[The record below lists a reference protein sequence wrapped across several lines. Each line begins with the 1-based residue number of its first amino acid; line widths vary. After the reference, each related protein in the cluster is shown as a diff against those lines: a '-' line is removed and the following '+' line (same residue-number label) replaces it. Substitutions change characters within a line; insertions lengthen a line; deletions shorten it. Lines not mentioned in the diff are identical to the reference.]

1 MEENFTCAKLIC
13 VKSYVQGA
21 PSSDNEKKSTSKI
34 SMTYRANN
42 SISGNQHD
50 PSILKHMW

>member
-1 MEENFTCAKLIC
+1 MGENFTCTKLIC

-42 SISGNQHD
+42 SISGNQHA
-50 PSILKHMW
+50 HQY